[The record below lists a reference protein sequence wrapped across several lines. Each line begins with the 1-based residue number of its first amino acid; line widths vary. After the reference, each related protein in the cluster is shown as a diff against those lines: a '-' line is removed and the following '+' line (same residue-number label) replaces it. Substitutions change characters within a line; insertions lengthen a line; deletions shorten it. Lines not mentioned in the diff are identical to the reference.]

1 MLVAIGVVY
10 LLMVILFRSLLV
22 PVVILYTLPLVVI
35 GCFVSLAMTGR
46 ALDLSTLTGL
56 RMQIGIIVTNAI
68 VLLALVQHKVEA
80 GDDVRTALLDPAHS
94 PLRSYVDGGGLV
106 VIGGPASYGVGGYTN
121 TALDD
126 VLPVSM
132 RLPQRKGTP
141 SVAVAP
147 IIEDLA
153 TQSNVNISKVA
164 GEGVINALRHTNARI
179 KHVIVLGDGDAED
192 SYYEAARASLARG
205 GTGALRAY
213 VQALPDIQ
221 QALHGSVPA
230 SGLAT
235 DLYEDEQQNARE
247 TRSHAQI
254 MRDALAKVNWQE
266 IAEALREE

>member
-1 MLVAIGVVY
+1 VAENDEGDSFTRVRGAPRVLVAEGLRGEGNVVAAALHVKGMSVQQESATLVEPSTIY
-10 LLMVILFRSLLV
+10 LTNFDAVVLV
-22 PVVILYTLPLVVI
+22 DVP
-35 GCFVSLAMTGR
+35 
-46 ALDLSTLTGL
+46 ALDLDAA
-56 RMQIGIIVTNAI
+56 R
-68 VLLALVQHKVEA
+68 
-80 GDDVRTALLDPAHS
+80 LDPAHS
-94 PLRSYVDGGGLV
+94 RLLSYVDDGGGLV
-106 VIGGPASYGVGGYTN
+106 VIGGPDSYGVGGYTA

-132 RLPQRKGTP
+132 RLPQRKDTP

-164 GEGVINALRHTNARI
+164 DEGVINALRHTNARI